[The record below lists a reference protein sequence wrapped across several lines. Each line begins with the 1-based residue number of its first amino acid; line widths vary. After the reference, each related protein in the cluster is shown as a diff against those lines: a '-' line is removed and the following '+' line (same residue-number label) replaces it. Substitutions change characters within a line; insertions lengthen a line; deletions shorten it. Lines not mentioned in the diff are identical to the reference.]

1 MAAATYILRGAAD
14 ALTVTL
20 VVLACWTGGARA
32 DPDDNCLRCHSDA
45 LLSTADPHRSLGLP
59 CQSCHGGD
67 VTGSDKDAAH
77 AGLVTSPGT
86 PEDAKAR
93 CGACH
98 QTELAGMESSLMYT
112 GRGIVNVTRYV
123 LGEQAS
129 PNGLAGFGDLGHT
142 PADSLLRKLCGGC
155 HLGSDRAARQA
166 GAPGME
172 RRGGCLGCHLT
183 RQANQRHPAL
193 SVRIGDGQCV
203 GCHSRSARISLSYA
217 GLAEV
222 DPAPG
227 DKTANGHGVS
237 ATPENV
243 SRCRHDRF
251 PHPGPLPVGEGDRE
265 RPTRDFHRKVDY
277 LSDGRAVVHQAD
289 DLHHR
294 AGMACIDCH
303 TGVGLMSSP
312 GRLAQHEADDVDIAC
327 ADCHANTR
335 PRLRLDQWPTR
346 YAPVKRHIPFAAAP
360 GQEFLVTARHG
371 TPLWNIEVR
380 PDGYLLHRKITGRV
394 IPIPQYEASSHPSR
408 LAHARLTCSAC
419 HAQWAPQCYGCHEQ
433 YDPTGRQWD
442 QVAGRA
448 TPGRWDEQRW
458 EVQAGPPPL
467 GVTGDNRIAPAVP
480 GMILTLEHPNWD
492 KPLFRRLFSIFDP
505 HTTGRSRAC
514 GDCHRSSR
522 TLGLGEGRLVRD
534 GEAWTFQACRPR
546 LADGLPADAWTS
558 LDGSRTG
565 GATRVGNRPL
575 RSAEMRR
582 ILDALP
588 APSVGVGGD
597 PLTSVK
603 ADCRASP

>member
-1 MAAATYILRGAAD
+1 MAAATYILQGGAHAMS
-14 ALTVTL
+14 LTL
-20 VVLACWTGGARA
+20 VALACWTGWVWAG
-32 DPDDNCLRCHSDA
+32 PDDQCLRCHSDA
-45 LLSTADPHRSLGLP
+45 VLSTADPHRSLGLP

-67 VTGSDKDAAH
+67 GTRSDKDAAH
-77 AGLVTSPGT
+77 VGLVTSPGT
-86 PEDAKAR
+86 PENAEAR
-93 CGACH
+93 CGICH
-98 QTELAGMESSLMYT
+98 PVEVAGMETSLMYT

-123 LGEQAS
+123 LGEQPS
-129 PNGLAGFGDLGHT
+129 PNGTAGFAELGHS

-155 HLGSDRAARQA
+155 HLGSDRAVRQA

-183 RQANQRHPAL
+183 RHGNQRHPAL
-193 SVRIGDGQCV
+193 SVRIGDSHCV

-227 DKTANGHGVS
+227 DKTA
-237 ATPENV
+237 A
-243 SRCRHDRF
+243 
-251 PHPGPLPVGEGDRE
+251 
-265 RPTRDFHRKVDY
+265 VDY
-277 LSDGRAVVHQAD
+277 LSDGRAVVHQVD

-303 TGVGLMSSP
+303 TGVGLMSGP
-312 GRLAQHEADDVDIAC
+312 GRLAQHEADGVDIAC

-346 YAPVKRHIPFAAAP
+346 DAPLKRHIAFAAGP

-380 PDGYLLHRKITGRV
+380 PEGYFLHRKITGGV
-394 IPIPQYEASSHPSR
+394 IPIPQYEALSHPNRS
-408 LAHARLTCSAC
+408 AHVRLTCAAC

-442 QVAGRA
+442 QVAGRE

-458 EVQAGPPPL
+458 EVEAGPPPL
-467 GVTGDNRIAPAVP
+467 GMTANNRIAPAVP
-480 GMILTLEHPNWD
+480 GMILTLEHPTWD
-492 KPLFRRLFSIFDP
+492 KPLFRRLFSTFDP

-514 GDCHRSSR
+514 EDCHRSSR

-534 GEAWTFQACRPR
+534 GEAWIFHACRPR

-575 RSAEMRR
+575 RSVEIHR

-588 APSVGVGGD
+588 APSGVFGAG
-597 PLTSVK
+597 PLTFINSG
-603 ADCRASP
+603 CRTSK

>member
-1 MAAATYILRGAAD
+1 MGFDRNRLRSSRRSTCD
-14 ALTVTL
+14 SWHELETTLKIRCVLTL
-20 VVLACWTGGARA
+20 VVLSCWTGGARA
-32 DPDDNCLRCHSDA
+32 GPDDNCLRCHTDSV
-45 LLSTADPHRSLGLP
+45 LQTADPHGSLGIP

-67 VTGSDKDAAH
+67 ATRSDKDAAH
-77 AGLVTSPGT
+77 AGLAMSPGI
-86 PEDAKAR
+86 PENAKAR
-93 CGACH
+93 CGICH
-98 QTELAGMESSLMYT
+98 RLEQAGVETSLMYT

-123 LGEQAS
+123 LGEQPS
-129 PNGLAGFGDLGHT
+129 PNGTAGFAELGHT

-155 HLGSDRAARQA
+155 HLGSDRAVRQA

-172 RRGGCLGCHLT
+172 RRGGCLGCHLK
-183 RQANQRHPAL
+183 RDANEGHPGL
-193 SVRIGDGQCV
+193 SIRVGDEHCV

-227 DKTANGHGVS
+227 DKAAS
-237 ATPENV
+237 
-243 SRCRHDRF
+243 
-251 PHPGPLPVGEGDRE
+251 VG
-265 RPTRDFHRKVDY
+265 Y

-312 GRLAQHEADDVDIAC
+312 GRLAEHEADGVDIAC

-335 PRLRLDQWPTR
+335 PRLPLEQWPTR
-346 YAPVKRHIPFAAAP
+346 YAPMKRHIPFAADSE
-360 GQEFLVTARHG
+360 QEFLVTARHG

-380 PDGYLLHRKITGRV
+380 PDGYFLHRKITGGA
-394 IPIPQYEASSHPSR
+394 IPIPQYAASSHPNRS
-408 LAHARLTCSAC
+408 AHARLTCVAC

-442 QVAGRA
+442 QVAGRE

-458 EVQAGPPPL
+458 DVEAGPPAL

-480 GMILTLEHPNWD
+480 GMIFTLEHPSFD
-492 KPLFRRLFSIFDP
+492 KPLFQRLFSIFDP

-514 GDCHRSSR
+514 VDCHRSSR
-522 TLGLGEGRLVRD
+522 TMGLGEGRLVGD
-534 GEAWTFQACRPR
+534 GEGWTFHACRTQ

-575 RSAEMRR
+575 RAAEIHR

-588 APSVGVGGD
+588 APAGVVGAS
-597 PLTSVK
+597 PLTSIK
-603 ADCRASP
+603 QDCRISK